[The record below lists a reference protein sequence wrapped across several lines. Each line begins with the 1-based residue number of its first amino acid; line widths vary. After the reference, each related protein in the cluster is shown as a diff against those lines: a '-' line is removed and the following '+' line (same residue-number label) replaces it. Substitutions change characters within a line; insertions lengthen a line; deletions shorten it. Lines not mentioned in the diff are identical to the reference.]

1 LAHFALVTW
10 AGGGN
15 VTVAL
20 AIGDTLAARGH
31 AVTIIG
37 PTTLQAVIEGR
48 GHGYR
53 ALGGAPP
60 RDPTARSEY
69 LVEVVGSRTAGA
81 DLRELIDGLRPD
93 ALVIDCNLSWAIELR
108 SRLPTAVLVHTAM
121 GVYLPAWQLVI
132 DAANERRAFDNLS
145 PYARAIDAWSSHDRL
160 LVASVP
166 AFDRPPVPLP
176 SNAVYVGW
184 VRSPDRKYIAHSPRI
199 EATGDPIVLISYS
212 TDPLQNHP
220 ERVQSALD
228 ALADLPVQVVATTSG
243 IFAVDELSVP
253 DNATAV
259 DYLPHD
265 LWMPMAAVVVG
276 HAGHGTT
283 MAALYHGVP
292 LVCVPGLGRDQV
304 PIAARVAELGLGLAL
319 TDNAASAEIRAAVTH
334 VVGDSSYKI
343 RARLFRER
351 CRDFRGAG
359 AAVAE
364 LEGLV
369 ARSWKA

>member
-1 LAHFALVTW
+1 MAHFALVTW
-10 AGGGN
+10 DGGGN

-20 AIGDTLAARGH
+20 GIGDALAAHGH

-37 PTTLQAVIEGR
+37 PTTLRAAIESR

-53 ALGGAPP
+53 DLGVAPP
-60 RDPTARSEY
+60 RDPRARSEY
-69 LVEVVGSRTAGA
+69 LVEVVGSSTAGA
-81 DLRELIDGLRPD
+81 DLRELIDVMRPD
-93 ALVIDCNLSWAIELR
+93 ALVIDCNLSWAIELT

-132 DAANERRAFDNLS
+132 DAANERRAIHNLPS
-145 PYARAIDAWSSHDRL
+145 YALAIDAWSSHERL

-184 VRSPDRKYIAHSPRI
+184 VRSPDRKYVAHSPRI

-243 IFAVDELSVP
+243 TFAVDQLSIA

-265 LWMPMAAVVVG
+265 EWMPRAAVVVG

-283 MAALYHGVP
+283 MAALYHGAP

-319 TDNAASAEIRAAVTH
+319 TDSATSGDIRAAVTDI
-334 VVGDSSYKI
+334 VRDGSYRI
-343 RARLFRER
+343 RARLFRDQ
-351 CRDFRGAG
+351 CRDFGGAG
-359 AAVAE
+359 AAAVE
-364 LEGLV
+364 LEALV
-369 ARSWKA
+369 ARS

>member
-1 LAHFALVTW
+1 MTW
-10 AGGGN
+10 DGGGN

-20 AIGDTLAARGH
+20 GIGDALADRGH
-31 AVTIIG
+31 RVTIIG
-37 PTTLQAVIEGR
+37 PTTLRTAIEGR
-48 GHGYR
+48 GYDYR
-53 ALGGAPP
+53 DLGVSPP
-60 RDPTARSEY
+60 RDPKARSEY
-69 LVEVVGSRTAGA
+69 LVEVVGSRTAGD
-81 DLRELIDGLRPD
+81 DLRGLIDDLRPD
-93 ALVIDCNLSWAIELR
+93 ALVVDCNLSWAIELP

-132 DAANERRAFDNLS
+132 DAANERRAIHNLPS
-145 PYARAIDAWSSHDRL
+145 YALAIDAWSSHERL

-184 VRSPDRKYIAHSPRI
+184 VRSPDRKYLAHSTRI
-199 EATGDPIVLISYS
+199 KASGDPIVLISYS

-243 IFAVDELSVP
+243 TFAVDQLSIP
-253 DNATAV
+253 DNAMAV
-259 DYLPHD
+259 DYLPHAE
-265 LWMPMAAVVVG
+265 WMPRAAVVVG

-283 MAALYHGVP
+283 MAALYHGAP

-319 TDNAASAEIRAAVTH
+319 TDNATPGEIRAAVTDIVH
-334 VVGDSSYKI
+334 DSSYRI
-343 RARLFRER
+343 RAQLFRDQ
-351 CRDFRGAG
+351 CRDFGGAG
-359 AAVAE
+359 AAAAE
-364 LEGLV
+364 LEALV
-369 ARSWKA
+369 VRS